1 MLRPNPVMA
10 TEIGC
15 YAAAMFGRRKPPQ
28 EPNSTPPNA
37 FAGLRAQA
45 LQATPELAGLSSV
58 PDARVIYGALLD
70 WALDEGGVATVFT
83 LQDGTASLY
92 LSSGGG
98 IIGGGFHEP
107 VRIAVR
113 GFLLAFEPFLDTMLP
128 DSDDAPP
135 PSGYTDLRAL
145 TTRGRLVVR
154 ASTDDFGKR
163 RHPMSDVFHAGQT
176 VITALRQLEPT
187 GRELRPNST

>member
-1 MLRPNPVMA
+1 
-10 TEIGC
+10 
-15 YAAAMFGRRKPPQ
+15 MFGRKKPPAPPQ
-28 EPNSTPPNA
+28 IPPTPPNA
-37 FAGLRAQA
+37 FAGLRHQA
-45 LQATPELAGLSSV
+45 LQATPELAGLSPV
-58 PDARVIYGALLD
+58 PARIIYGALLD
-70 WALDEGGVATVFT
+70 WGLDQGGVATVFV
-83 LQDGTASLY
+83 LQDGSASLY

-107 VRIAVR
+107 VRSAVR

-154 ASTDDFGKR
+154 ASTDDLGNR
-163 RHPMSDVFHAGQT
+163 RHPMLDVFHAGQS
-176 VITALRQLEPT
+176 VITALRQHAPT